1 MNGAEHLLGAEALS
15 RHGSRPAL
23 ICGAETV
30 TYAELAARAKRAAGA
45 FAALGVEPGDRV
57 LILMRDTPDLAA
69 AWLGC
74 LWRGAVAVA
83 LNSQLAEDDYRFV
96 RSDSGARL
104 AIIEDRFAQGLPGLV
119 QALARERRLAIAGRA
134 SGGAAD
140 WYEAMAR
147 ADPDPAPY
155 AAAPEDAAFWLYS
168 SGTTGRPKG
177 IIHTHKDVLPAG
189 QTLREITALQP
200 GDKVL
205 ATSRMFFAYGLENG
219 LLGPLSIGASSVLC
233 PDWSDV
239 EHVCAL
245 VAEHRPAAFFSVP
258 SFYRRLLALGARAL
272 EPFREVRY
280 FFAAG
285 ERLPESMVAQ
295 WRKEVGHE
303 ILSVYGMSETFCVSL
318 VTPVGTSNGRR
329 TGKPLRGVEMRLVA
343 LEGHAAK
350 DGEPGVLWLRHPALA
365 IGYANRKEQTREQ
378 FLDGWFCTK
387 DVFVRDAEGFYAHQG
402 RSDELVKVSGQWVKP
417 SELEEVVLGEDSI
430 TEAVCV
436 PLADADGFE
445 RLALFLAAEGD
456 PQGAIE
462 AAARACEARL
472 PRHKRPKW
480 IRTVDTL
487 PRTATGKVQR
497 FKLREMLQREFGRK
511 E

>member
-1 MNGAEHLLGAEALS
+1 MNGAEHLLGAEAIA
-15 RHGSRPAL
+15 RHGRRTAL
-23 ICGAETV
+23 ICGSEAV
-30 TYAELAARAKRAAGA
+30 TYAELAARVKRAAGA
-45 FAALGVEPGDRV
+45 LAALGVRPGDRV
-57 LILMRDTPDLAA
+57 LMLMRDTPDLAA

-74 LWRGAVAVA
+74 LWCGAVAIA
-83 LNSQLAEDDYRFV
+83 LNSQLTEDDYRFV
-96 RSDSGARL
+96 RSDSGVRL
-104 AIIEDRFAQGLPGLV
+104 AIIEDRFAERYPGLV
-119 QALARERRLAIAGRA
+119 QALMRERRLAIAGRTPD
-134 SGGAAD
+134 GAAD
-140 WYEAMAR
+140 WYETMAR
-147 ADPDPAPY
+147 AESDHAPY
-155 AAAPEDAAFWLYS
+155 AAEPEDPAFWLYS

-177 IIHTHKDVLPAG
+177 IIHTHKDVPPAG
-189 QTLREITALQP
+189 QTLREVIALQP

-219 LLGPLSIGASSVLC
+219 LLGPLSIGATSVLC
-233 PDWSDV
+233 ADWSDV

-245 VAEHRPAAFFSVP
+245 VAEHRLAAFFSVP
-258 SFYRRLLALGARAL
+258 SFYRRLLALGAQAL

-280 FFAAG
+280 FFAGG
-285 ERLPESMVAQ
+285 ERLPESMLTQ
-295 WRKEVGHE
+295 WRRVVGRE
-303 ILSVYGMSETFCVSL
+303 ILSVYGMSETFCVAL
-318 VTPVGTSNGRR
+318 VTPVGTSTSVR

-343 LEGHAAK
+343 LEGHPAK

-365 IGYANRKEQTREQ
+365 IGYANRKEQTREL
-378 FLDGWFCTK
+378 FLDDWFCTK

-417 SELEEVVLGEDSI
+417 SELEEVVLGQDSI

-456 PQGAIE
+456 PQGAID
-462 AAARACEARL
+462 AAARACDERL

-480 IRTVDTL
+480 IRTVETL

-497 FKLREMLQREFGRK
+497 FKLREMLQREFGRRR
-511 E
+511 

>member
-1 MNGAEHLLGAEALS
+1 MNGAEHLLGAEALA
-15 RHGSRPAL
+15 RHGTRAAL
-23 ICGAETV
+23 ICGTETV
-30 TYAELAARAKRAAGA
+30 TYADLAARVKRAAGA
-45 FAALGVEPGDRV
+45 LAALGVEPGDRV

-74 LWRGAVAVA
+74 LWRGAVAIA
-83 LNSQLAEDDYRFV
+83 LNSQLTEDDCRFV

-104 AIIEDRFAQGLPGLV
+104 AIIEDRFAAGLPGFV
-119 QALARERRLAIAGRA
+119 QALARARRIAIVGQATD
-134 SGGAAD
+134 GAAD
-140 WYEAMAR
+140 WVEALAR
-147 ADPDPAPY
+147 AEPDRPPF
-155 AAAPEDAAFWLYS
+155 AAALEDAAFWLYS

-189 QTLREITALQP
+189 QTLREIVSLQP
-200 GDKVL
+200 GEKVL

-219 LLGPLSIGASSVLC
+219 LLGPLSVGATSVLC

-239 EHVCAL
+239 EHVRAL
-245 VAEHRPAAFFSVP
+245 VAEQKPAVFFSVP
-258 SFYRRLLALGARAL
+258 SFYRRLLALGAQTL
-272 EPFREVRY
+272 EPFRAVRY

-285 ERLPESMVAQ
+285 ERLPESVVVQ
-295 WRKEVGHE
+295 WRRAVGHE
-303 ILSVYGMSETFCVSL
+303 VLSVYGMSETFAVAL
-318 VTPVGTSNGRR
+318 ATPVGTSTGRR

-343 LEGHAAK
+343 LEGHPAK

-365 IGYANRKEQTREQ
+365 IGYANRKEETREQ

-402 RSDELVKVSGQWVKP
+402 RSDELVKVAGQWVKP
-417 SELEEVVLGEDSI
+417 SELEEAVLGEDSI

-456 PQGAIE
+456 PRSAID
-462 AAARACEARL
+462 AAARACEAQL

-480 IRTVDTL
+480 IRTVETL

-497 FKLREMLQREFGRK
+497 FKLREMLQREFDGK

>member
-1 MNGAEHLLGAEALS
+1 
-15 RHGSRPAL
+15 
-23 ICGAETV
+23 
-30 TYAELAARAKRAAGA
+30 
-45 FAALGVEPGDRV
+45 
-57 LILMRDTPDLAA
+57 
-69 AWLGC
+69 
-74 LWRGAVAVA
+74 
-83 LNSQLAEDDYRFV
+83 
-96 RSDSGARL
+96 
-104 AIIEDRFAQGLPGLV
+104 
-119 QALARERRLAIAGRA
+119 
-134 SGGAAD
+134 
-140 WYEAMAR
+140 
-147 ADPDPAPY
+147 
-155 AAAPEDAAFWLYS
+155 
-168 SGTTGRPKG
+168 
-177 IIHTHKDVLPAG
+177 
-189 QTLREITALQP
+189 
-200 GDKVL
+200 
-205 ATSRMFFAYGLENG
+205 
-219 LLGPLSIGASSVLC
+219 
-233 PDWSDV
+233 
-239 EHVCAL
+239 
-245 VAEHRPAAFFSVP
+245 
-258 SFYRRLLALGARAL
+258 
-272 EPFREVRY
+272 
-280 FFAAG
+280 
-285 ERLPESMVAQ
+285 
-295 WRKEVGHE
+295 
-303 ILSVYGMSETFCVSL
+303 
-318 VTPVGTSNGRR
+318 
-329 TGKPLRGVEMRLVA
+329 VA